1 MLFSAHE
8 VELIYFLRSDSAG
21 TNMFSYTASTSSK
34 RQNHWELKLSIK
46 WEGVLALCKIAL
58 SPNSDGASPVGTS
71 GRSDQLNC
79 VFDQ

>member
-8 VELIYFLRSDSAG
+8 VEMIYILRSDSTG
-21 TNMFSYTASTSSK
+21 TNMFSNTASTSSK
-34 RQNHWELKLSIK
+34 RQNYRELKLSIK

-58 SPNSDGASPVGTS
+58 SQNSDEASPAGTS
-71 GRSDQLNC
+71 GRSDQLDC